1 MANEQ
6 NLINLKDRSPEER
19 REIAKKGAAA
29 SIAAKR
35 KKEQM
40 REAMQ
45 MLLSLP
51 VKNAKNKKMLIE
63 LGIDPDDADNQFLI
77 LAAAMNSALKG
88 DVRAMEFIR
97 NVERM
102 DIDAERLKL
111 EKKKFNAWQ
120 KELREAKEAAAKQ
133 AEDNPAIKQVDAVLE
148 VVNQMKPPDDD
159 EVMK

>member
-35 KKEQM
+35 KKKQM

-120 KELREAKEAAAKQ
+120 KELKEAKEAAAKQ
-133 AEDNPAIKQVDAVLE
+133 AEDNPAIKQVDAVFE